1 MEPPASG
8 NGDQPAREEEEED
21 DAAAGPSTEQVFEG
35 EPVPTPSEMITA
47 RSVAVGVSLGVVLS
61 IVAMKLSLTSVYL
74 PFLTIPAGLMSF
86 FLSRWWVR
94 LLHGCGV
101 AQLPFTRQENAVIQ
115 TFVVSCTNIA
125 YTDRPRLLGFLF
137 LTSFPGM
144 FAVMPFRNSLIIRHH
159 LTFPTGTATAH
170 LINSIHTPQGAKQ
183 ASHGVVALAVVP
195 DFGITA
201 ARLGFSFDFSVTDIG
216 IGLLSPYKIT
226 ISMLAG
232 SLVSWGIMLPYIK
245 TKEGCWYPRGVG
257 GINTYRWF
265 IGIAMVLADGLC
277 QLLFI
282 LLRRL
287 RAMHRRRH
295 PRLAAQ
301 PSMDVG
307 ADGRRPARSFDDR
320 RRAQVFLRDR
330 VYDPAA
336 VAGYIALAAVSIVA
350 VPFLYPQLRPTHVA
364 VAYLAAPLFAF
375 CNAYGTRM
383 NVDLGPTHGKIAV
396 LAFGWWVGLQ
406 NGGVVAGLAG
416 SVIILSAVI
425 TASDLMQ
432 VFRTGQNDRRPCPVP
447 CRAVQVVIFHSVLS
461 KIPN

>member
-1 MEPPASG
+1 M
-8 NGDQPAREEEEED
+8 
-21 DAAAGPSTEQVFEG
+21 
-35 EPVPTPSEMITA
+35 
-47 RSVAVGVSLGVVLS
+47 
-61 IVAMKLSLTSVYL
+61 
-74 PFLTIPAGLMSF
+74 
-86 FLSRWWVR
+86 
-94 LLHGCGV
+94 
-101 AQLPFTRQENAVIQ
+101 
-115 TFVVSCTNIA
+115 
-125 YTDRPRLLGFLF
+125 
-137 LTSFPGM
+137 
-144 FAVMPFRNSLIIRHH
+144 
-159 LTFPTGTATAH
+159 
-170 LINSIHTPQGAKQ
+170 
-183 ASHGVVALAVVP
+183 
-195 DFGITA
+195 
-201 ARLGFSFDFSVTDIG
+201 TDIG
-216 IGLLSPYKIT
+216 VGLLSPYKIT

-282 LLRRL
+282 LLRTL

-301 PSMDVG
+301 PSMDLG

-350 VPFLYPQLRPTHVA
+350 IPFLYPQLRPTHFA

-375 CNAYGTRM
+375 CNAYGTGM

-461 KIPN
+461 KIPNQEFASKLLQAAAIVVHSGCSVRSDTSPARLVNFHTGPCRPTSCTEGPGTGWPVEHGQLQATARNGGSPHRHRTPHRC